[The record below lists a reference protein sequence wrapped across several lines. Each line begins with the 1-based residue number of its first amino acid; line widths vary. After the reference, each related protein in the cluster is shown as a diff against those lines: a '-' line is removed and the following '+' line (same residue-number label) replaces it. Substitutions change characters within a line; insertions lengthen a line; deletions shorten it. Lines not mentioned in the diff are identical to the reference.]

1 MLQMAS
7 RSSGPPSDGKTEP
20 GPVEESLALLTDAV
34 YQLVKLYLRSFCPPA
49 ASFRLA
55 EGAPPA
61 GSSREASGTTD
72 HLQFTV
78 FAVHGIPSSWVSR

>member
-1 MLQMAS
+1 M
-7 RSSGPPSDGKTEP
+7 
-20 GPVEESLALLTDAV
+20 EESLALLTDAV

-49 ASFRLA
+49 ASFRPA
-55 EGAPPA
+55 GGAPP